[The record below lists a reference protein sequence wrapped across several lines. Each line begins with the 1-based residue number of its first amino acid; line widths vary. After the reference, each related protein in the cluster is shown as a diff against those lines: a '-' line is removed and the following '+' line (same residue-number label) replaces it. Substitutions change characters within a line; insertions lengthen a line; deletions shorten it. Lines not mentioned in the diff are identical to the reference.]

1 MASPT
6 TRTNEYFR
14 NLGYTVDI
22 AEHHNTFAGKK
33 KDLFG
38 FIDIVAIGHGETIG
52 IQATSTG
59 NVNARV
65 KKILYGDLGKDKEP
79 DPTIPERAQE
89 WLRSGNTICVM
100 GWKRYKK
107 RVDNKLWR
115 PTIRWLTLEDF
126 ECET

>member
-1 MASPT
+1 MSSPT
-6 TRTNEYFR
+6 VRTNKYYR
-14 NLGYTVDI
+14 DLGYTVDI

-59 NVNARV
+59 NVNARYR
-65 KKILYGDLGKDKEP
+65 KITEGFLGKDKEP
-79 DPTIPERAQE
+79 DLTIPERALV
-89 WLRSGNTICVM
+89 WLESGNSIVVI
-100 GWKRYKK
+100 GWKKYKK

-115 PTIRWLTLEDF
+115 PTIRQVTIEDVK
-126 ECET
+126 